1 MIIIVLFFGGCVIA
15 GIVQY
20 IINPKPPKGLKY
32 TEYQHYYKNKE
43 WQRYPEPIPDDIE
56 TDDINKLERI
66 QILDETIVKYNR
78 LLDSLQDLYN
88 NTSDEQKR
96 SIILSKQI
104 ATMEK
109 LNRALEKLEKLNS

>member
-32 TEYQHYYKNKE
+32 TDYQQYYKNKE
-43 WQRYPEPIPDDIE
+43 WRREPEPIQEE
-56 TDDINKLERI
+56 TENDDINKLERI
-66 QILDETIVKYNR
+66 AILDETIVKYNR

-104 ATMEK
+104 VAMEK
-109 LNRALEKLEKLNS
+109 LNKALEKREKLDN